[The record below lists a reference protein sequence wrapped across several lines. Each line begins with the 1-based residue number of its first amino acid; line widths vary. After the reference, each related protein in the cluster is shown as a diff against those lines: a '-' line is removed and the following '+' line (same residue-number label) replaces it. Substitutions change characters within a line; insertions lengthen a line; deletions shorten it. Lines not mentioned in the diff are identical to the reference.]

1 MKVKNHAEVSPYTQ
15 YINTSEPLMT
25 SPISAFLSSYISD
38 DALVTGKLIISTYFN
53 IIYLYLIN
61 ITHHHIICMLLH
73 NNYVS

>member
-38 DALVTGKLIISTYFN
+38 DALVTGKLIISTY
-53 IIYLYLIN
+53 LYLLQYN
-61 ITHHHIICMLLH
+61 IPISYQYQSSSHMYAPT
-73 NNYVS
+73 